1 MQPQKLKKKPKNRQY
16 TIVFIKNQL
25 IYFQLRWFRMSSLFL
40 ELARTVLFLSSPLAP
55 HVEVAKTLP
64 AVRLATK
71 KLLGSVDAFV
81 GLELLARTLADKH
94 MATVLPNCVLIRR
107 SQRLERLVTGITEV
121 NPFSLMPLSYHTDQ
135 IQQLNE
141 FFHKLPLTSSGPG
154 ASR

>member
-1 MQPQKLKKKPKNRQY
+1 
-16 TIVFIKNQL
+16 
-25 IYFQLRWFRMSSLFL
+25 MSALFL
-40 ELARTVLFLSSPLAP
+40 DLARTVLFLSSPLAP
-55 HVEVAKTLP
+55 HGEVAKTLP

-121 NPFSLMPLSYHTDQ
+121 NPFSCMSLSYHTDQ

-141 FFHKLPLTSSGPG
+141 FSHKRPLTSLGPG